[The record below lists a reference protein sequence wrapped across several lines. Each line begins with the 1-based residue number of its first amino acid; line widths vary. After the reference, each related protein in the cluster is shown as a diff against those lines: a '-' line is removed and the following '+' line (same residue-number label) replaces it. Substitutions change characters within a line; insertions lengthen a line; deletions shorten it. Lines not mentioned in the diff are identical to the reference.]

1 MAETSSRAA
10 RTDDEERRRLIASTR
25 RFDLRRILGAL
36 FLLYGVLVTIVGLV
50 QPTQDMAKTGGI
62 PINLWAG
69 IAMLVLGVL
78 FLVWDRLSPVP
89 EQDIVKSLDE
99 PDANESAAEAEHH
112 PTDAPR
118 KEPGTRD

>member
-1 MAETSSRAA
+1 MPEKLSAD
-10 RTDDEERRRLIASTR
+10 RTPSAEERRRLIASTR

-50 QPTQDMAKTGGI
+50 DPATDTGKTHGI

-69 IAMLVLGVL
+69 IAMLVVGAL
-78 FLVWDRLSPVP
+78 FLLWDRLSPVP
-89 EQDIVKSLDE
+89 EEDIVKSLTAG
-99 PDANESAAEAEHH
+99 DANETAAEAENH

-118 KEPGTRD
+118 TRPGSPD